1 MKLYAPR
8 GNETV
13 NCLASVIVTAWNGRG
28 YIEDCLDS
36 LLSQSYPI
44 YEVIVVDNASSDGTP
59 ELIAQKYKTVRLI
72 RNEKNLG
79 FAGGTNVGIR
89 AAKGEILALFNQDAV
104 ADQDWL
110 ANMIAG
116 ITESP
121 DIGVVGCKIY
131 HYGQAR
137 VLWHAG
143 SVIVG
148 SRRQPILRGV
158 HELDWGQY
166 DTVEDVE
173 AVVGAAMAVRRS
185 VLDRVGLL
193 DDGYFMYL
201 EDTDLCLRVRQAGYR
216 VVYLPQAVAYHHVAG
231 SLGQGTLG
239 TLRFYHRSRIRFL
252 LKHFDPSWFVEEFLP
267 AEIEWMHCSAGLN
280 DYLALQEAY
289 MWTIIDLLEHAGSFR
304 AFQERFTTYEQLRLI
319 DALSRLMNESI
330 HCARDQAVV
339 DAWTLEKEA
348 NDSRWRLREFPFVS
362 SVPLLG
368 PFISFCREVWNNMA
382 TRWYVRKL
390 LEQQMQINWELNA
403 NLEAQNRLL
412 RVLMQQIVS
421 LQDNVKALQADKN
434 AFEEVESSR

>member
-1 MKLYAPR
+1 MKLCAPR
-8 GNETV
+8 GNEAV
-13 NCLASVIVTAWNGRG
+13 NCLASVIVTTWNGRR

-110 ANMIAG
+110 SNMVTG
-116 ITESP
+116 ITKSS
-121 DIGVVGCKIY
+121 DVGVVGCKIY
-131 HYGQAR
+131 YYGR
-137 VLWHAG
+137 EKILWHTG
-143 SVIVG
+143 SVLVG
-148 SRRQPILRGV
+148 SHRQPILRGDC
-158 HELDWGQY
+158 ELDCGQY
-166 DTVEDVE
+166 DAIEDVE
-173 AVVGAAMAVRRS
+173 AVVGAAMAMRRS
-185 VLDRVGLL
+185 VLDRIGLL

-201 EDTDLCLRVRQAGYR
+201 EDTDLCLRVRRVGYR
-216 VVYLPQAVAYHHVAG
+216 VLYLPQAVAYHHVAS
-231 SLGQGTLG
+231 SLGKGTLD

-267 AEIEWMHCSAGLN
+267 AEVEWMRCSAGLN
-280 DYLALQEAY
+280 DHLALREAY
-289 MWTIIDLLEHAGSFR
+289 MWAMVGLLEYAWP
-304 AFQERFTTYEQLRLI
+304 FQFVRERFTTDERAAII
-319 DALSRLMNESI
+319 DALYKLMDEVI
-330 HCARDQAVV
+330 RCLRIQAVV
-339 DAWTLEKEA
+339 DAWKTGKES
-348 NDSRWRLREFPFVS
+348 NDFRWRLREFPFVS

-403 NLEAQNRLL
+403 NLEAQDRLL

-421 LQDNVKALQADKN
+421 LQDSAKALQADKKT
-434 AFEEVESSR
+434 FEEVESSR

>member
-1 MKLYAPR
+1 
-8 GNETV
+8 
-13 NCLASVIVTAWNGRG
+13 
-28 YIEDCLDS
+28 
-36 LLSQSYPI
+36 
-44 YEVIVVDNASSDGTP
+44 
-59 ELIAQKYKTVRLI
+59 
-72 RNEKNLG
+72 
-79 FAGGTNVGIR
+79 
-89 AAKGEILALFNQDAV
+89 
-104 ADQDWL
+104 
-110 ANMIAG
+110 MIAG

-368 PFISFCREVWNNMA
+368 PFISFCREVWNYMA

-403 NLEAQNRLL
+403 NLEAQDRLL

-421 LQDNVKALQADKN
+421 LQDSVKALQADKKT
-434 AFEEVESSR
+434 FEEVESSR